1 MVNLVLRQV
10 TRKCKRIYTQTD
22 EELQNPDWHLGRILG
37 SFEANLYNETKPMSV
52 ALFVL
57 VLELAGNLL
66 AELLAEI
73 PTALLAEIFL
83 LLAENSR
90 NFEPFLMLFT
100 QILSKISSKLFLFQR
115 KHDF

>member
-1 MVNLVLRQV
+1 MENCPEGL
-10 TRKCKRIYTQTD
+10 KY
-22 EELQNPDWHLGRILG
+22 
-37 SFEANLYNETKPMSV
+37 
-52 ALFVL
+52 ALSGL

-90 NFEPFLMLFT
+90 NF
-100 QILSKISSKLFLFQR
+100 
-115 KHDF
+115 

>member
-1 MVNLVLRQV
+1 MYHFISGLG
-10 TRKCKRIYTQTD
+10 TRKIVDLHFYRNVEKLKRRD
-22 EELQNPDWHLGRILG
+22 RV
-37 SFEANLYNETKPMSV
+37 SV
-52 ALFVL
+52 

-90 NFEPFLMLFT
+90 NLSLF
-100 QILSKISSKLFLFQR
+100 
-115 KHDF
+115 

>member
-1 MVNLVLRQV
+1 MVLNADVVSQ
-10 TRKCKRIYTQTD
+10 
-22 EELQNPDWHLGRILG
+22 
-37 SFEANLYNETKPMSV
+37 
-52 ALFVL
+52 L

-90 NFEPFLMLFT
+90 NFKPFLMIFT
-100 QILSKISSKLFLFQR
+100 QILE
-115 KHDF
+115 